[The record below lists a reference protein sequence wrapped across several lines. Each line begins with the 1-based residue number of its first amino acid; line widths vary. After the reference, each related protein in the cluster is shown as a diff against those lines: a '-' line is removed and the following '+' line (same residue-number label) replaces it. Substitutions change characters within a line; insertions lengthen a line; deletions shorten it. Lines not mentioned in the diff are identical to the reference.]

1 MRTIAD
7 YMTKQP
13 WSVQIDDS
21 ITVALRMLAEREIH
35 HLPVLDGGRLVG
47 MVEDRGTLAKT
58 PDRDGTVERVMTVAT
73 EVDADTPFSE
83 ALGVMSE
90 RERDALV
97 VTRDGTI
104 VGIFTAMDAVRVLR
118 ERTRARPRTA

>member
-21 ITVALRMLAEREIH
+21 IAVALRMLAEREIH

-47 MVEDRGTLAKT
+47 MVVDRGLLAKT
-58 PDRDGTVERVMTVAT
+58 PDRDGTVERVMTSAA
-73 EVDADTPFSE
+73 EVEAETPLADALD
-83 ALGVMSE
+83 VMSE

-97 VTRDGTI
+97 VTRDGEI

-118 ERTRARPRTA
+118 DRTRTRPRA